1 MNFVLKQ
8 MYKEKSKIKKKQ
20 KEFFVKIL
28 KYIAKARKE
37 KEKLYWLAKSSDQV
51 EIKTRNKRMI
61 LNY

>member
-1 MNFVLKQ
+1 

-28 KYIAKARKE
+28 KYKKRKE
-37 KEKLYWLAKSSDQV
+37 KNTLISEMKSSDQV
-51 EIKTRNKRMI
+51 EIKTRNKRMNYFFEL

>member
-1 MNFVLKQ
+1 

-28 KYIAKARKE
+28 KYKKRKE
-37 KEKLYWLAKSSDQV
+37 KNTLISEMKSSDQV
-51 EIKTRNKRMI
+51 EIKTRNKRMNYYFEL

>member
-1 MNFVLKQ
+1 

-28 KYIAKARKE
+28 KYKKRKE
-37 KEKLYWLAKSSDQV
+37 KNTLISEMKSSDQV